1 MRRVPVGQRHN
12 WVERLRALDF
22 DLAYMYGKLYWDERN
37 AYEFSLAQIEDHL
50 EDPTQEL
57 YGMCL
62 EAVVRIVDDDAL
74 MARMGIPSTAFDDI
88 RRSWNSQ
95 DKALYGRFDLSYDG
109 RSPAKL
115 LEFNADTPTSL
126 YESAVLQWHWMEE
139 NRQTGHLP
147 EKADQFN
154 SIHEKLIAVFQK
166 IKSLSPDNIIHFSAC
181 LDSDEDAMTV
191 KYMADCAVQAGL
203 DVVFIDV
210 SKIGHDAENWYID
223 EEDYRINQL
232 FKLYPLE
239 FMMREGFETQLYTT
253 PTKVYE
259 PLWKAVLSNKGL
271 LPVLW
276 EMFPGHKN
284 LLPSFFATDAKA
296 DSLSQR
302 VIKPLLSR
310 EGANVS
316 IETDEL
322 AVRIDG
328 DYGEEGCIVQEAAIL
343 PRFGDDYA
351 LVGSWIA
358 DGKACGINVREDTS
372 PVTQNL
378 SRFVPHY
385 IWQ

>member
-1 MRRVPVGQRHN
+1 MRRAAVGQRPN
-12 WVERLRALDF
+12 WIEKLHALDF
-22 DLAYMYGKLYWDERN
+22 DLAHMHGKLYWDERN
-37 AYEFSLAQIEDHL
+37 AYEFTLAQIEDHL

-62 EAVVRIVDDDAL
+62 SAAERIVHDDAL
-74 MARMGIPSTAFDDI
+74 MLKIGIPEKAFEPI
-88 RRSWNSQ
+88 RRSWKRQ
-95 DKALYGRFDLSYDG
+95 DQTIYGRFDFSYDG
-109 RSPAKL
+109 RSPTKL

-126 YESAVLQWHWMEE
+126 YESAVLQWQWMEE

-147 EKADQFN
+147 ETADQFN
-154 SIHEKLIAVFQK
+154 SIHEKLISSFK
-166 IKSLSPDNIIHFSAC
+166 RIRTLSPDNIFHFAAC

-191 KYMADCAVQAGL
+191 KYMADCAVQSGL
-203 DVVFIDV
+203 DVIFLDAEKV
-210 SKIGHDAENWYID
+210 GHDNENWYTD

-239 FMMREGFETQLYTT
+239 FMMREAFEDQLYTT

-271 LPVLW
+271 MPILW

-284 LLPSFFATDAKA
+284 LLPAYFATDSKA
-296 DSLSQR
+296 DTVSQR

-316 IETDEL
+316 IETSDL
-322 AVRIDG
+322 SLQVDG
-328 DYGEEGCIVQEAAIL
+328 DYGAEGYIVQEAAIL

-351 LVGSWIA
+351 LIGSWIV
-358 DGKACGINVREDTS
+358 DGVSCGINVREDVS

-385 IWQ
+385 IA